1 MTAVE
6 ALERERNRIISE
18 LICQCDCTSLQTQCE
33 NKIISLDEVL
43 SKVYYKEIKI
53 QLFPKAAKG
62 RIEQHIYIV
71 SVSNMIEFDDAE
83 IRTRFKNKFNITDN
97 TQIEIVRHD
106 EE

>member
-6 ALERERNRIISE
+6 VLEHERNRIISE
-18 LICQCDCTSLQTQCE
+18 LISQCDCTSLQTQCE
-33 NKIISLDEVL
+33 NKIIALDDIL

-53 QLFPKAAKG
+53 HLFPEAAKD

-71 SVSNMIEFDDAE
+71 SISSNIEFDDKE
-83 IRTRFKNKFNITDN
+83 IRMRFKNKLNSPDHTH
-97 TQIEIVRHD
+97 IEIVRHD